1 MIDQMKTKKTLLI
14 IACFMLPVPLLPGC
28 ISYNGDSLFQK
39 EGCSQCHTYNG
50 RGGRM
55 GPDLTAI
62 SNIRSDAWIN
72 GYIQDPQKMNP
83 SSRMPAF
90 PHLSRAKRKA
100 IIAFLND

>member
-1 MIDQMKTKKTLLI
+1 MMNIMAKKQSLILHGCILLLVAI
-14 IACFMLPVPLLPGC
+14 LPGC
-28 ISYNGDSLFQK
+28 ISYNGDKLFQK
-39 EGCSQCHTYNG
+39 EGCIQCHTYKG

-72 GYIQDPQKMNP
+72 SYIQDPKKMNP

-90 PHLSRAKRKA
+90 PKLSSSKRKA
-100 IIAFLND
+100 IIAFLSD